1 MNIDFNSLEFVT
13 IENVGKGTPII
24 YINAKGIT
32 FTRGVLDYL
41 NYASHALFMI
51 DVKNRVFAVRACKAS
66 DSKAFKFS
74 KPKEEQKASVVFGSK
89 NLIDPVIKC
98 IGEPPTKGKRYTVTG
113 FWVAEAKT
121 LCFDLNEVE
130 LEKWST
136 KEADKEQKADI

>member
-1 MNIDFNSLEFVT
+1 MQFDFNSLEFVT
-13 IENVGKGTPII
+13 IENAGKGTPIL

-32 FTRGVLDYL
+32 FTRGALDYL

-74 KPKEEQKASVVFGSK
+74 KPKEEQKASVSFGSK
-89 NLIDPVIKC
+89 NVVDPVINC
-98 IGEPPTKGKRYTVTG
+98 LGEPPAKGKRYKVTG

-121 LCFDLNEVE
+121 LCFDLNEAE

-136 KEADKEQKADI
+136 KEDNNEL